1 MGAAAERIPEEL
13 VRQLKVGGRMVIPV
27 GPASESQALVQ
38 VRMLP
43 VDANLGLLV
52 GGEDNA
58 CGYTISPTG
67 GFGFGLMRH
76 LIVSLKFAA
85 SRKEGKTRKKNALP
99 ADRGS
104 EFAVDARCAFARAT
118 AGKNC
123 RGVLHLH
130 NFVVRSR

>member
-43 VDANLGLLV
+43 VDASPRLLV

-58 CGYTISPTG
+58 CGCMVP
-67 GFGFGLMRH
+67 
-76 LIVSLKFAA
+76 
-85 SRKEGKTRKKNALP
+85 
-99 ADRGS
+99 
-104 EFAVDARCAFARAT
+104 
-118 AGKNC
+118 
-123 RGVLHLH
+123 
-130 NFVVRSR
+130 